1 MVGCGKLYE
10 NGVRGARINS
20 MLIVNLSTFLED
32 YSQAFPTPALL
43 PTATA
48 GLTALFAGF
57 AQDSELSDIRW
68 AAYMLATIKHE
79 CANTWQPIT
88 ERGPVAYFDK
98 YNAGTAVG
106 ARLGNTQ
113 PGDGFKYRGRGYV
126 QITGRTNY
134 SSMGKVLHRD
144 TQLLDT
150 PELALKPNIA
160 YSIMSYGMTHGSFTG
175 RRLEQFFNA
184 TQTDYLNARKIINGL
199 DQAQRIEGY
208 AVALERVLTSA
219 VAKHPSASTPA
230 RPAMPAAAIGVPPV
244 SPVPS
249 VLEAALALW

>member
-1 MVGCGKLYE
+1 
-10 NGVRGARINS
+10 
-20 MLIVNLSTFLED
+20 MLILDLNAFLEG
-32 YSQAFPTPALL
+32 YRQAFPKPVLL
-43 PTATA
+43 PTATP
-48 GLTALFAGF
+48 GLTALLAAF

-98 YNAGTAVG
+98 YDAGTALG

-134 SSMGKVLHRD
+134 TSMGKVLHRGA
-144 TQLLDT
+144 QLVDN
-150 PELALKPNIA
+150 PELALNPNIA
-160 YSIMSYGMTHGSFTG
+160 YAVMSYGMSHGCFTG
-175 RRLEQFFNA
+175 RRLAQFFNA

-199 DQAQRIEGY
+199 DQAQRIQCY
-208 AVALERVLTSA
+208 ALALEKILIFATARQ
-219 VAKHPSASTPA
+219 PSPPSTALPS
-230 RPAMPAAAIGVPPV
+230 MPAAAIGVTPV
-244 SPVPS
+244 SPVPP
-249 VLEAALALW
+249 VRQVAMAA